1 MSKMTRVKSVYCVWD
16 GVLNRGQRD
25 RLKTYETP
33 ASKLR
38 TAEVITKVQFEHH

>member
-1 MSKMTRVKSVYCVWD
+1 MSKMTLVKSVYSVWD
-16 GVLNRGQRD
+16 GRLNRSQRD

-33 ASKLR
+33 SSKLR